1 MSIAAAIDID
11 GVIVK
16 GGTLIPGADK
26 AIQKL
31 VDEKIPFVFVS
42 NGGGSLESKKAED
55 LSDKLKVSISPDQII
70 LCHTPFQALVEQY
83 KEAPILI
90 LGKDEC
96 IEVAKS
102 YGFQQVYTTS
112 MVHEMLPHA
121 VPTRKSITPLE
132 KDSTPQYPAFEAA
145 FVFHDPVDWTLDIQI
160 LSDILV
166 HPDHNIP
173 EIITPRKQLIPLYAC
188 NADIVYVTEHPYPRY
203 TQGAFVETFRYLFQ
217 FYHEIPLELTYYGKP
232 FKVQYEYAE
241 RLLQQQLTR
250 LQSSPATTAITTYY
264 GIGDNPKSD
273 IRGARNA
280 GTNWKSILVKTGIFS
295 KELDN
300 DPIDP
305 ADIVLKDIV
314 EAVNY
319 LCQEFHYQI
328 ALASDLT
335 NEGVS
340 EH

>member
-1 MSIAAAIDID
+1 MIGAAIDID

-16 GGTLIPGADK
+16 GGTLIPGAEK

-31 VDEKIPFVFVS
+31 ISNKVPFVFVS

-55 LSDKLKVSISPDQII
+55 LSKKLDVEIVPEQVIV
-70 LCHTPFQALVEQY
+70 CHTPFKGLVEKY
-83 KEAPILI
+83 GDSPILI
-90 LGKDEC
+90 LGREDC
-96 IEVAKS
+96 LEVAQS
-102 YGFQQVYTTS
+102 YGFKQVYTTT

-121 VPTRKSITPLE
+121 VPTRKVEIISDKHE
-132 KDSTPQYPAFEAA
+132 NFKYPVFEAA

-166 HPDHNIP
+166 HPNHNLPDIYS
-173 EIITPRKQLIPLYAC
+173 PRKQLIPLYAC

-217 FYHEIPLELTYYGKP
+217 FYHDIPLDLVYYGKP

-241 RLLQQQLTR
+241 ELLRQHAERLG
-250 LQSSPATTAITTYY
+250 ITVPITKYY

-280 GTNWKSILVKTGIFS
+280 GEKWESILVKTGIFS
-295 KELDN
+295 KDLPN
-300 DPIDP
+300 DETDP
-305 ADIVLKDIV
+305 ADHVLLDIT
-314 EAVNY
+314 EAVDF
-319 LCQEFHYQI
+319 LCNLLH
-328 ALASDLT
+328 SSLT
-335 NEGVS
+335 PTTS
-340 EH
+340 SS